1 LIGRL
6 KKVVNNASA
15 EVGELRSVRLMA
27 HKSMMNDLALMNKRQ
42 EEKEMLFQLVDE
54 GISRNTHF

>member
-1 LIGRL
+1 M
-6 KKVVNNASA
+6 NNASA